1 MPSVLILT
9 QYYPPETGAP
19 QNRLSSLAK
28 YLKKLGMDVT
38 LLTAMPNY
46 PKMEVFEGYK
56 GKWHVK
62 EEKDGIVIH
71 RSWIYTRKSKSIIWR
86 LVNYFSFVFSSF
98 LVGLFSIRKHDIVI
112 CESPPLFLGI
122 TALMLR
128 LFLGSKLVFNVSDL
142 WPESAEK
149 LGIITNKR
157 LLNASQWLEEL
168 IYKKSAMISGQ
179 TQGIVNNINSRFP
192 AKKIFWLRNGIDLS
206 QFNKEAVTY
215 DWRKANGFGGNDFIA
230 VYGGILGFAQ
240 NLEVILYA
248 ANILKDEP
256 NLKLVIVGDG
266 PEKNK
271 LLELKENLGLKN
283 VHFLPNQPSAEM
295 PNIIN
300 ACNATIVPLRNIEL
314 FKGAIPSKIF
324 EYLIFKK
331 PLLLGVDG
339 EAKSLFID
347 EGKCGL
353 FFTPEN
359 EQELAAGI
367 LRLKNEFGLAEQ
379 LGVNGEAYVRAKF
392 NREIIAEEFHK
403 ELLTILKK

>member
-28 YLKKLGMDVT
+28 YLKKLGMEVT
-38 LLTAMPNY
+38 VLTAMPNY
-46 PKMEVFEGYK
+46 PKMEIFEGYK
-56 GKWHVK
+56 GKWHIK
-62 EEKDGIVIH
+62 EEKDGITIH
-71 RSWIYTRKSKSIIWR
+71 RSWIYTKVSKSIIWR
-86 LVNYFSFVFSSF
+86 LVNYFSFVFSS
-98 LVGLFSIRKHDIVI
+98 LIVGLFSIRKHDIVI

-122 TALMLR
+122 TALFLK

-149 LGIITNKR
+149 LGIITNKQ
-157 LLNASQWLEEL
+157 LLGASQWLEEL
-168 IYKKSAMISGQ
+168 IYKKSSLISGQ
-179 TQGIVNNINSRFP
+179 TQGIVRNIGTRFP
-192 AKKIFWLRNGIDLS
+192 VKKVFWLRNGIDLS
-206 QFNKEAVTY
+206 QFNKEAVKY
-215 DWRKANGFGGNDFIA
+215 DWRVANGYASNDFII

-240 NLEVILYA
+240 NLEVILNA
-248 ANILKDEP
+248 ANILKGEP
-256 NLKLVIVGDG
+256 NLKFVIVGDG

-271 LLELKENLGLKN
+271 LLEIKERLALDS
-283 VHFLPNQPSAEM
+283 VSFLPNQPSVEM
-295 PNIIN
+295 PNIIS
-300 ACNATIVPLRNIEL
+300 ACNATVVPLRNIEL

-324 EYLIFKK
+324 EYLIFRK

-359 EQELAAGI
+359 EQELAANI
-367 LRLKNEFGLAEQ
+367 LRLKNEAGLAEQ
-379 LGVNGEAYVRAKF
+379 LGLNGEAYVRAKF
-392 NREIIAEEFHK
+392 NRESIAEEFHK
-403 ELLTILKK
+403 ELLTIVK